1 MRKRSLVLAYA
12 IALLL
17 SACASSNTADVQ
29 EESTNEISVASSVAT
44 TTEAVPVTETDE
56 DNSDSEDTSD
66 INVDSSNEADYKQA
80 YKKIIEY
87 EQERIASVSPE
98 TSPFFRFA
106 RKEEKMDTINSMKK
120 TLGERIRE
128 QRILMQM
135 TQEELAEELCVKKS
149 TISMYENDKVD
160 IKGSILI
167 ELSGVLHTSPNYL
180 LGMEEYEEDLLE
192 IITVYKNLKGSK
204 TKQIALEQMK
214 LLATMSSEL

>member
-1 MRKRSLVLAYA
+1 M
-12 IALLL
+12 ITALTDIR
-17 SACASSNTADVQ
+17 AAPRTA
-29 EESTNEISVASSVAT
+29 ETLK
-44 TTEAVPVTETDE
+44 VPV
-56 DNSDSEDTSD
+56 
-66 INVDSSNEADYKQA
+66 VPQ
-80 YKKIIEY
+80 
-87 EQERIASVSPE
+87 QQRIAILLRAQRAVARLQ
-98 TSPFFRFA
+98 TA
-106 RKEEKMDTINSMKK
+106 RKLIHPAVVLQRRITALWILMMMATMRFMRTMITTGIANSMKK

-192 IITVYKNLKGSK
+192 IITVYKNLKGSE

>member
-1 MRKRSLVLAYA
+1 
-12 IALLL
+12 
-17 SACASSNTADVQ
+17 
-29 EESTNEISVASSVAT
+29 
-44 TTEAVPVTETDE
+44 
-56 DNSDSEDTSD
+56 
-66 INVDSSNEADYKQA
+66 
-80 YKKIIEY
+80 
-87 EQERIASVSPE
+87 
-98 TSPFFRFA
+98 
-106 RKEEKMDTINSMKK
+106 MDTINSMKK

-149 TISMYENDKVD
+149 TISMYMYENDKVD